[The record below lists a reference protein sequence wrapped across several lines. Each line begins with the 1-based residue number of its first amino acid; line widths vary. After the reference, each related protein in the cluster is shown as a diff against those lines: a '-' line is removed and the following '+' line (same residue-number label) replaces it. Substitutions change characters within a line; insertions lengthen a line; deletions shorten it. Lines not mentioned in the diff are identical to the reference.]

1 MAPGSVARRLR
12 GLARHVAVVA
22 APVVSVQRDE
32 FRDSLDGLPRLAIKN
47 AEGHDCGRPEPPLCI
62 VQ

>member
-12 GLARHVAVVA
+12 GLARHVVA

-32 FRDSLDGLPRLAIKN
+32 FRDSLDGLPRLASKN
-47 AEGHDCGRPEPPLCI
+47 AEGVDCTRRTLRI
-62 VQ
+62 AQ